1 MLGSLLKK
9 KLSDNQLANVF
20 MNGILE
26 MVENGFGEVAQLI
39 NEDPAFITSPN
50 IQEEK
55 NAQFSMVV
63 MVANLSYLESTFEV
77 EQAVRVEQ
85 LIFDKLGKMMQAS
98 AAEAE
103 ETVRDYQKFMLR
115 INHPS
120 KNMVYAMSKA
130 VFYKYDL
137 NDYQDEYFRR
147 MQAPNPL
154 FLKRMD
160 AVVGNFLWDW
170 DAFFK
175 KYRISF
181 VIVGDFLWEI
191 VFRIFK
197 YQFGI
202 G

>member
-1 MLGSLLKK
+1 MILIERSLTLYLCENDIAGPMLGSLLKK

-26 MVENGFGEVAQLI
+26 MVEKGFGEVAQMI
-39 NEDPAFITSPN
+39 NEDPAFITSPA
-50 IQEEK
+50 IPETK
-55 NAQFSMVV
+55 NGQFSMVV
-63 MVANLSYLESTFEV
+63 LVANLSYLESTFEV

-85 LIFDKLGKMMQAS
+85 LVFEKLGQMMQSDAS
-98 AAEAE
+98 EAE
-103 ETVRDYQKFMLR
+103 QTVREYQKFMQR

-130 VFYKYDL
+130 VFHKYDL
-137 NDYQDEYFRR
+137 NGFQDEYFSR

-160 AVVGNFLWDW
+160 AIVGNFMWDW

-175 KYRISF
+175 KYRIE
-181 VIVGDFLWEI
+181 D
-191 VFRIFK
+191 
-197 YQFGI
+197 
-202 G
+202 

>member
-26 MVENGFGEVAQLI
+26 MVENGFGEVAQMI
-39 NEDPAFITSPN
+39 NEDSAFIQSPN
-50 IQEEK
+50 IPETK
-55 NAQFSMVV
+55 NGQFSMIVL
-63 MVANLSYLESTFEV
+63 VANLSYLESTFEV

-85 LIFDKLGKMMQAS
+85 LIFNKLGQMMQS
-98 AAEAE
+98 DAAEAE
-103 ETVRDYQKFMLR
+103 QTVREYQKFMQR

-130 VFYKYDL
+130 VFHKYDL
-137 NDYQDEYFRR
+137 NVFQDEYFRR
-147 MQAPNPL
+147 MDAPNPL

-175 KYRISF
+175 KYRI
-181 VIVGDFLWEI
+181 DD
-191 VFRIFK
+191 
-197 YQFGI
+197 
-202 G
+202 

>member
-50 IQEEK
+50 IPEEK
-55 NAQFSMVV
+55 NGQFSMVV
-63 MVANLSYLESTFEV
+63 MVANLSCLESTFEV

-130 VFYKYDL
+130 VFHKYNL

-160 AVVGNFLWDW
+160 AIVGNFLWDW

-175 KYRISF
+175 KYRIE
-181 VIVGDFLWEI
+181 D
-191 VFRIFK
+191 
-197 YQFGI
+197 
-202 G
+202 